1 MHDLAQFVSELTL
14 EWSHNFDD
22 SRSERDELQVLD
34 SLRPHQSL
42 EKLSVTTDGGT
53 VFPPWIGDPSF
64 TKMLLRSY
72 VLMYCKNAEP
82 ERQTGNR
89 NETAST
95 EQGRRLSPQFHTL
108 VHMLMMQ
115 TEGIRITTT

>member
-1 MHDLAQFVSELTL
+1 MNQLIVF

-64 TKMLLRSY
+64 TKM
-72 VLMYCKNAEP
+72 V
-82 ERQTGNR
+82 G
-89 NETAST
+89 
-95 EQGRRLSPQFHTL
+95 
-108 VHMLMMQ
+108 
-115 TEGIRITTT
+115 

>member
-42 EKLSVTTDGGT
+42 EKLSLLQQT
-53 VFPPWIGDPSF
+53 VARYFLHG
-64 TKMLLRSY
+64 
-72 VLMYCKNAEP
+72 
-82 ERQTGNR
+82 
-89 NETAST
+89 
-95 EQGRRLSPQFHTL
+95 
-108 VHMLMMQ
+108 
-115 TEGIRITTT
+115 

>member
-1 MHDLAQFVSELTL
+1 LGHGYLKSSGDNSRYIMHDLAQFVSELTL

-64 TKMLLRSY
+64 TKMVELKLYDCLKVTSSMGY
-72 VLMYCKNAEP
+72 FQYSD
-82 ERQTGNR
+82 
-89 NETAST
+89 ST
-95 EQGRRLSPQFHTL
+95 
-108 VHMLMMQ
+108 
-115 TEGIRITTT
+115 